1 MNIYIP
7 VIIIGVLLVITLLI
21 ILLEKILGGGGE
33 KTITINKTDKISV
46 SGNDT
51 LLQTLGENKIHLP
64 SACGGKATC
73 GACRFRLVEGGS
85 EIRSTEKGFF
95 TDEEIENGMRLS
107 CQVKVNGNMSI
118 EIPEELLNAKEYVT
132 IIEDIKDLTY
142 DTKLVRFKITNDDM
156 IDFKPGQY
164 AQIRVPGIEV
174 IRAYS
179 MASNPKYKDS
189 FEMIIRIVPGGLATT
204 FVHKALEIGD
214 KIVVTGPF
222 GDFYLQ
228 EDSNKDIIC
237 IAGGSGKAPI
247 RSIVQYLRDRGM
259 PRKVKYFFGAKTTK
273 DLYYT
278 EEFMELAD
286 EFENFQYIPALS
298 NPSPEENWQGETGLI
313 TDVVDRLTGD
323 LSDSEAY
330 LCGSPGMIDACI
342 KVLNKHGLK
351 PENVYYDKF
360 S

>member
-1 MNIYIP
+1 MNFYIP
-7 VIIIGVLLVITLLI
+7 VIILGVLLIITFLLI
-21 ILLEKILGGGGE
+21 LLDKILGGGGE
-33 KTITINKTDKISV
+33 KTITINKTKKIPV

-51 LLQTLGENKIHLP
+51 LLRTLGENKIYLP

-85 EIRSTEKGFF
+85 DIRSTEKAFF

-107 CQVKVNGNMSI
+107 CQVRVNSDLSI
-118 EIPEELLNAKEYVT
+118 EIPEELLNAKEYQT
-132 IIEDIKDLTY
+132 IVEDIKDLTY

-204 FVHKALEIGD
+204 FVHKALEVGD

-228 EDSNKDIIC
+228 EESTRDIIC

-259 PRKVKYFFGAKTTK
+259 PRKVKYFFGARTTK

-278 EEFMELAD
+278 EEFMTLAD
-286 EFENFQYIPALS
+286 EFENFEYIPALS
-298 NPSPEENWQGETGLI
+298 NPSEEENWTGETGLI